1 MFTPSHDLEPTS
13 GNDTINNTQFSQVY
27 SRKKNLVPKPM
38 QVQASEYNSGNKVTI
53 SSPSLPAEPISDIN
67 LPVAIRK

>member
-1 MFTPSHDLEPTS
+1 
-13 GNDTINNTQFSQVY
+13 
-27 SRKKNLVPKPM
+27 M

-67 LPVAIRK
+67 LPVAIRKWIRECTKHQFYVLKDNYYDYYWRLFIQTSY